1 MVRTTLS
8 YSNDAV
14 VRPEL
19 AVAPPKNATKEGKG
33 GNNGS
38 RSSSGDYTASDAE
51 MTRYNGRSSDISSSS
66 ERTLTRTA
74 VESLGLLT

>member
-1 MVRTTLS
+1 LS

-33 GNNGS
+33 GNNGSRTCS